1 MSSVSSIYWEMTVNN
16 KKIEGDT
23 RACINN
29 ILIDELCDGSD
40 TCTIDITD
48 PDFIFIEDDIFID
61 DASVHVKFGFNED
74 TDRQE
79 FNGYIS
85 AIDISFPEE
94 GSPTLTITCLDES
107 HVMNREDKSKTWE
120 KKTRADVV
128 REIAQSYGFKTDI
141 ESGYNFK
148 TEESISQSKQTDIE
162 FLESLAGQER
172 EPFMCKLVKDTIV
185 YKKKGVLQTPV
196 TTVGYKTFPFDVISF
211 NPQITK
217 ETRQE
222 SITDADVGATTKT
235 TESHTANDENTERDV
250 QGLSMSGPQQ
260 ANMYYDSEKRQWVKI
275 FAG

>member
-1 MSSVSSIYWEMTVNN
+1 MTVNN
-16 KKIEGDT
+16 KKIEEDT

-61 DASVHVKFGFNED
+61 DASIQVKFGFNED